1 MSPLQQEAAPTL
13 LFVFSSYQ
21 TCWRHNGRRVLTT
34 SSDGRAQFST
44 VNNTCGVTTVELCW
58 QELWSDNMSNRI
70 GRINSLFEHI
80 FIIIFICSDK
90 NTWCLSITCTFTCKH
105 LKFTRNIYMMFIYD
119 LYIYLT
125 PQGIQVGLGE
135 ELTKKQLLR
144 PKLAGVRAR
153 GRSKKIWDPL
163 FISATVEASNFK
175 FGIQSVLGK

>member
-1 MSPLQQEAAPTL
+1 MRQKNYKLMKRTKTRMSPLQQEAAPTL

-21 TCWRHNGRRVLTT
+21 TCWRHNGRWVLTT

-58 QELWSDNMSNRI
+58 PELWSDNVSNRI

-90 NTWCLSITCTFTCKH
+90 NTWCLFITCTFTCKH

-125 PQGIQVGLGE
+125 PQWYTSWAWGRAYQE
-135 ELTKKQLLR
+135 TTFRTKIGSG
-144 PKLAGVRAR
+144 PG
-153 GRSKKIWDPL
+153 
-163 FISATVEASNFK
+163 
-175 FGIQSVLGK
+175 